1 MRGASRF
8 VRTLLAAT
16 AFANSTIADADEG
29 GVPFWLSGQ
38 YASIAAIAPTP
49 GWTVT
54 LLPYYYSGSAD
65 RSRTFPRGDTLVTG
79 VDSHVGLLN
88 TQLAYAWDAK
98 LFGGVPMIGLSW
110 GAGNNGTSA
119 NLLVSLPSASPQAAV
134 SDSVNGG
141 TDLYP
146 IATLSWDNGNDNWMV
161 YLTGDIPVGA
171 YDAKRLSNIGIGHGA
186 IDAGAGYTYL
196 DQKTGHEFSAV
207 AGLTYNLENPQT
219 NYRNGI
225 DSHLDWAASR
235 FLSESW
241 QVGIAGY
248 VYYQLTNDSYPTE
261 GVIGRLRQQELG
273 GFRSRAAA
281 VGPELGYLFK
291 MGKQTGYLN
300 LRAYWEFWARNRV
313 EGYALFATIN
323 LPLGR

>member
-29 GVPFWLSGQ
+29 GVPFWFSGQ
-38 YASIAAIAPTP
+38 YASLAAIAPTP

-161 YLTGDIPVGA
+161 YLTADIPVGA

-235 FLSESW
+235 FLSERW

-248 VYYQLTNDSYPTE
+248 VYYQLTDDSYPTE

-313 EGYALFATIN
+313 EGYALLATIN

>member
-29 GVPFWLSGQ
+29 GVPFWFSGQ
-38 YASIAAIAPTP
+38 YASLAAIAPTP

-88 TQLAYAWDAK
+88 TQFAYAWDAK

-161 YLTGDIPVGA
+161 YLTADIPVGA

-196 DQKTGHEFSAV
+196 GQKTGHEFSAV

-248 VYYQLTNDSYPTE
+248 VYYQLTGDSYPTE

-313 EGYALFATIN
+313 EGYALLATIN